1 MEQKMTNFFNE
12 NIGLS
17 LGLNMVNLDNK
28 LRIQK
33 TDTSF
38 DSYENLALIPNITL
52 GISGKIFNSQSLH
65 FYYETGINFV
75 PGYSLEM
82 QYANQSSDPP
92 DLNAEGMALG
102 VYGTTGVNLKL
113 SNLLY
118 FQTALSYSFI
128 PVELEYTNWEKSAKI
143 DEKTIVQ
150 PDNLVICGKPEND
163 AYLTKAPVLIF
174 EILSKS
180 TATKDRVTK
189 YHLYENEGVLYY
201 IIVDPVDSIAK
212 IYKLNSGKYI
222 KVKDASNESIEFD
235 IETCKF
241 TFDFSDIWK

>member
-1 MEQKMTNFFNE
+1 MSTLE
-12 NIGLS
+12 
-17 LGLNMVNLDNK
+17 
-28 LRIQK
+28 
-33 TDTSF
+33 TSELP
-38 DSYENLALIPNITL
+38 SYN
-52 GISGKIFNSQSLH
+52 
-65 FYYETGINFV
+65 YEDYI
-75 PGYSLEM
+75 LW
-82 QYANQSSDPP
+82 
-92 DLNAEGMALG
+92 EG
-102 VYGTTGVNLKL
+102 
-113 SNLLY
+113 
-118 FQTALSYSFI
+118 
-128 PVELEYTNWEKSAKI
+128 NWELIYGIPYAMSPAPLIKHQSISNNIAGQLKALLTGCSECQALLPVDWKI